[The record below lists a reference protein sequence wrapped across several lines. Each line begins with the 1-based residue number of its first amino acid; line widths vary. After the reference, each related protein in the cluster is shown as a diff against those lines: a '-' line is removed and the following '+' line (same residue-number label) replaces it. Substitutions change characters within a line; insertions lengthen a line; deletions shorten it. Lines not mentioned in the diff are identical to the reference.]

1 MNRRRIENN
10 EQPRKDNDSVASDKS
25 DYLKIIDEK
34 HNKSYFSFFDRKK
47 KLFSRVRYI
56 RYVLGLAVLSSL
68 KYCLC

>member
-34 HNKSYFSFFDRKK
+34 HNKSYFSFF
-47 KLFSRVRYI
+47 
-56 RYVLGLAVLSSL
+56 
-68 KYCLC
+68 